1 MLKKKLSLN
10 LHNLGSVCQFHSSKK
25 PSSCKQACHGD
36 CQAYLAS
43 ACSPVQPKCQSPS
56 HVRLF
61 VSPLTVAH
69 QAPLSMGILQA
80 RILEWAAIS
89 FSRGSSPPRDQ
100 TQIPRITGRFFPS
113 WGNREVHA
121 AASHWGGTTSHST
134 LFFKGVLLIQAP
146 LHPSSSSPKSGC
158 HYLCL
163 KWTQWLLTSRSPL
176 DFFSSR
182 LTFYVTARVTIPDIN
197 LLIIFCFFH
206 LHCRQTQVCV
216 PCAQWGQ
223 TEKLDFGAEKGWSQA
238 SGTGSKPSH
247 SPNQH
252 LPRSVPQKAER
263 LRTLEAFFL
272 PTRNG
277 GHRRALYPGGSH
289 SVLSGFSMREKGGHV
304 KHVPLEL
311 VKRLKTFNL

>member
-1 MLKKKLSLN
+1 MSVTQSCPTLCDPID
-10 LHNLGSVCQFHSSKK
+10 GSPPGSSV
-25 PSSCKQACHGD
+25 HGD
-36 CQAYLAS
+36 
-43 ACSPVQPKCQSPS
+43 SPGKNTGVGCHFLLQGIFPTQGSNPDPPHCRQILSQLK
-56 HVRLF
+56 
-61 VSPLTVAH
+61 H
-69 QAPLSMGILQA
+69 Q
-80 RILEWAAIS
+80 
-89 FSRGSSPPRDQ
+89 
-100 TQIPRITGRFFPS
+100 
-113 WGNREVHA
+113 EVHA
-121 AASHWGGTTSHST
+121 ASSHWGGTTSHST
-134 LFFKGVLLIQAP
+134 PFFKGVLLIQAP

-163 KWTQWLLTSRSPL
+163 KGTQWLLTSQSPL

-197 LLIIFCFFH
+197 FLIIFRFFH
-206 LHCRQTQVCV
+206 PHCRQTQVCA
-216 PCAQWGQ
+216 PCAQWGH

-238 SGTGSKPSH
+238 PGTGSKPSH

-252 LPRSVPQKAER
+252 LPRSVPQKPER
-263 LRTLEAFFL
+263 LRTWEAFFL

-277 GHRRALYPGGSH
+277 GHRQALYPGGSH